1 MKRFT
6 FLLLF
11 SLSLLVVVGSNDY
24 TRLYGDVNGDKKAN
38 ITDVTD
44 LINYLLTGEKAGPEA
59 LHSPNMTIAEFKA
72 KHWQDDRNY
81 IDTVTENEVIHG
93 WVTSSDRAGNIYKAL
108 YITDESGAGLTISI
122 NQNGLYNDYPIGQE
136 IVLPMQ
142 GYYVG
147 KYNGQQL
154 LGYPE
159 WYAPISSWDATFMP
173 QSLWE
178 SLVEL
183 NGWPDPERAEV
194 QPVEVTIDEFQGKT
208 DSETLLKYQGRLVCI
223 KGVRFI
229 DADGYTTY
237 AESTS
242 YDNRVVVDE
251 SGNEL
256 VVFNSSYADFA
267 SLKLPLGTVDLV
279 GLLTTYGTTW
289 RLQLR
294 DINDVTVVDP
304 GNVPEP
310 IDPVS
315 SLDEGFEVDVPSN
328 WTNIAV
334 SGNKKWY
341 QMFYLG
347 NGYAAM
353 SGYKGVQPPFDA
365 WLISPPLDLQNAEN
379 AILSF
384 RSQVNSYGNTTSRFE
399 AYLLDS
405 TDPST
410 ASFKIKL
417 NPELPVAPEQGYSD
431 WVESGAI
438 DLSQWADGVYY
449 IGFRYYAT
457 EDANYATWCVDDVKF
472 GIKGADENR
481 ADFET
486 MGNPT
491 GNYVTLTSAAGWV
504 AQNSAL
510 LSGGETDAN
519 PIFTFIGYVN
529 GSTTEYA
536 KAPTLNGKTTAVGS
550 LVSPVL
556 HGGMNRLCF
565 NYGAAFTDN
574 VLSFRVDVKQN
585 GEVVKTWTV
594 TNDDVTKHEVY
605 PFDELCSIDGDFT
618 IEFTNLCPS
627 NATTNKN
634 RVSLWNITWC
644 ADE

>member
-11 SLSLLVVVGSNDY
+11 LLSLLVVVGSNDY

-44 LINYLLTGEKAGPEA
+44 LINYLLTGEMAGPEA
-59 LHSPNMTIAEFKA
+59 IHSPNMTIAEFKA
-72 KHWQDDRNY
+72 KHWQDARNY

-93 WVTSSDRAGNIYKAL
+93 WVTSSDQAGNIYKAL
-108 YITDESGAGLTISI
+108 YITDESGAGLTISV

-147 KYNGQQL
+147 KYNGQLQ
-154 LGYPE
+154 LGYPQWFAAGNTWE
-159 WYAPISSWDATFMP
+159 ATFMP

-183 NGWPDPERAEV
+183 NDWPDPERAEV

-208 DSETLLKYQGRLVCI
+208 DRETLLKYQSKLVRI
-223 KGVRFI
+223 KGVRFA

-242 YDNRVVVDE
+242 SSNRIVVDE

-256 VVFNSSYADFA
+256 VVRNGNYADFA
-267 SLKLPLGTVDLV
+267 SLQLPLGTVDLV

-289 RLQLR
+289 QLYLR
-294 DINDVTVVDP
+294 DIKDVTVVDP
-304 GNVPEP
+304 GSVPEP
-310 IDPVS
+310 IDPVT
-315 SLDEGFEVDVPSN
+315 SLDEGFEMELPSN

-334 SGNKKWY
+334 SGEKKWY
-341 QMFYLG
+341 QMSYQN

-353 SGYKGVQPPFDA
+353 TAFKGSQSPFDA
-365 WLISPPLDLQNAEN
+365 WLITCPLDFQNA
-379 AILSF
+379 AYDILSF
-384 RSQVNSYGNTTSRFE
+384 RSQVNAYGSITSRLE
-399 AYLLDS
+399 VYLLDS
-405 TDPST
+405 ADPST

-417 NPELPVAPEQGYSD
+417 NPELPVAPASGYSD
-431 WVESGAI
+431 WVESGEI

-457 EDANYATWCVDDVKF
+457 EDANYATWCIDDVKF
-472 GIKGADENR
+472 GFKEVIENR
-481 ADFET
+481 ADLET
-486 MGNPT
+486 MGAA
-491 GNYVTLTSAAGWV
+491 TSAYGSHTSTKGWV
-504 AQNSAL
+504 AENSAL
-510 LSGGETDAN
+510 LSGSDVDSN
-519 PIFTFIGYVN
+519 PYFKFIGFKN
-529 GSTTEYA
+529 GSSGDYA
-536 KAPTLNGKTTAVGS
+536 MAPTLNGKTTAVGT

-556 HGGMNRLCF
+556 HGGMTRLYF

-574 VLSFRVDVKQN
+574 VLSFRVDVKQE
-585 GEVVKTWTV
+585 GEVVNTWTV
-594 TNDDVTKHEVY
+594 TNDDVTKWEVY
-605 PFDELCSIDGDFT
+605 PFDETCSIDGDFT

-634 RVSLWNITWC
+634 RVSLWNITW
-644 ADE
+644 DSNE